1 MPSSIQTENI
11 ELANVL
17 VNILFS
23 IFKFCLIS
31 NFSNSVLLLII
42 FMLLHKQGKLIITLQ
57 KNKKENLRY
66 IIDENGK
73 VYYTV
78 NQVLIKT
85 REYPRAL

>member
-23 IFKFCLIS
+23 MFKFCLIS

-57 KNKKENLRY
+57 KNKKENFRY

-78 NQVLIKT
+78 IQVLIKT
-85 REYPRAL
+85 REYPRVL

>member
-23 IFKFCLIS
+23 MFKFCLIS

-57 KNKKENLRY
+57 KNKKENFRY

-78 NQVLIKT
+78 IQVLIKA
-85 REYPRAL
+85 REYPRVL

>member
-57 KNKKENLRY
+57 KNKKENFRY

-85 REYPRAL
+85 REYPRVL

>member
-23 IFKFCLIS
+23 MFKFCLIS

-57 KNKKENLRY
+57 KNKKENFRY

-78 NQVLIKT
+78 K
-85 REYPRAL
+85 Y

>member
-23 IFKFCLIS
+23 MFKFCLIS

-57 KNKKENLRY
+57 KNKKENFRY

-78 NQVLIKT
+78 K
-85 REYPRAL
+85 YK